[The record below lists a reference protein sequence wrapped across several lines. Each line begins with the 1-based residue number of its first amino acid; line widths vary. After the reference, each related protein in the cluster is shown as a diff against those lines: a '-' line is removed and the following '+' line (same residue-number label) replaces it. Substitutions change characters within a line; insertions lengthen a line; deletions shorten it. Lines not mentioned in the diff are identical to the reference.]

1 MQAEANNITMER
13 LRSYSSVFSRKV
25 FTDIID
31 YDDYSH
37 VDWLYSTYDEASSF
51 NTYMDYFK
59 ALYSVISKSYKCEYV
74 YKNEIINQ
82 LLLKKYGTKKTVAFN
97 ELRIGNSIV
106 DFAIINGE
114 SKAFEVKTEFDSPRR
129 LKKQMD
135 DYKRIFNKCYIVIPS
150 GKAVFYEKMVEP
162 ETGIIELIYTRGRL
176 ALKEYRPAT
185 AQKKID
191 TDILMKCLRT
201 VEYKNIVNS
210 YFKALPQ
217 VPAYR
222 MFDACAELVKNVPVD
237 VLNGLFLG
245 ELKKRK
251 NVTSD
256 LAGIP
261 KEIRQMC
268 LCMNLSEKKRDL
280 LINRLNEPLKHR
292 SLCISRI

>member
-1 MQAEANNITMER
+1 MQTEMNNITMER

-25 FTDIID
+25 FSDIID

-51 NTYMDYFK
+51 NTYMDYFR

-82 LLLKKYGTKKTVAFN
+82 LLLKKYGTKKTVVFN

-106 DFAIINGE
+106 DLASINGE
-114 SKAFEVKTEFDSPRR
+114 SKAVVVKSEFDSPRR

-135 DYKRIFNKCYIVIPS
+135 DYKRIFNKCYVVVPS
-150 GKAVFYEKMVEP
+150 GKALIYEKLVEP
-162 ETGIIELIYTRGRL
+162 ETGIIELIYNRGRL
-176 ALKEYRPAT
+176 NLKEYRPAT
-185 AQKKID
+185 TQNKID
-191 TDILMKCLRT
+191 THILMKCLRT
-201 VEYKNIVNS
+201 VEYRNIVSS

-217 VPAYR
+217 VPAFR
-222 MFDACAELVKNVPVD
+222 MYDACAELVKDIPVD
-237 VLNGLFLG
+237 VLNSLFLG

-256 LAGIP
+256 LVGIP

-280 LINRLNEPLKHR
+280 LINRLNEPLKRR